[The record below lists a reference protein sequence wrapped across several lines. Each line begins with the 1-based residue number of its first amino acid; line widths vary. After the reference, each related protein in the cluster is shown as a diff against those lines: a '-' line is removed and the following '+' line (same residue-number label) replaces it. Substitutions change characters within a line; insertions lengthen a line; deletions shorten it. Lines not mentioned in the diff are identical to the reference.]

1 MRGRSERVRAIFA
14 ALWPLLMIP
23 PQDITPF
30 HHSRKA
36 LTNWLMKSDGPA
48 FGRAETWN

>member
-1 MRGRSERVRAIFA
+1 VRAISA

-36 LTNWLMKSDGPA
+36 LTNWLTKSDGPA